1 MKNTVLLTLA
11 TLALT
16 PALPAATLFGVT
28 GDNHLVKF
36 DSSNPSSFSSSV
48 AVTGLVGVNGS
59 TPDPFAT
66 LLNIAYNPAQGS
78 LYGLDSNANFY
89 RIATNGAATL
99 VSNGLS
105 PNGFSGGLAYDSFS
119 DSFAFLTDAAENFN
133 LTTAGIV
140 SANPSLFYGSG
151 DAHNGQAPNIF
162 GIGIDP
168 DFGSAFMIDSVT
180 DTLVRSFSPD
190 MAELF
195 TVGPLG
201 IDVTSFGG
209 MVVDFEGKLYA
220 SLSTDGLGSALY
232 SIDPNTGAAT
242 LVGSHGTGIGSIA
255 VPEPS
260 AALLG
265 VLGMVGLLRR
275 RRA

>member
-11 TLALT
+11 TLAFT
-16 PALPAATLFGVT
+16 PALPAAALFGIT
-28 GDNHLVKF
+28 SDNHLVSF
-36 DSSNPSSFSSSV
+36 NSSTPSTFNSSV

-66 LLNIAYNPAQGS
+66 LLNISYNPTQNS
-78 LYGLDSNANFY
+78 LYGIDSNANFY
-89 RIATNGAATL
+89 RIASNGVATL

-105 PNGFSGGLAYDSFS
+105 PNGFSGGLAYDPFAGSY
-119 DSFAFLTDAAENFN
+119 AFLTDAAENFN

-140 SANPSLFYGSG
+140 SSNPSLFYGGG
-151 DAHNGQAPNIF
+151 DPHNGQAPNIF
-162 GIGIDP
+162 GLGIDP
-168 DFGSAFMIDSVT
+168 DFGSAFMVDSVT

-190 MAELF
+190 LAELF

-209 MVVDFEGKLYA
+209 LVVDADGNLFA
-220 SLSTDGLGSALY
+220 TLSTDGLNSALY
-232 SIDPNTGAAT
+232 SINTSTGAAT
-242 LVGSHGTGIGSIA
+242 LVGPHGTGIGSIA

-265 VLGMVGLLRR
+265 ALGMIGLLRR